1 MIAIIDYGVGNLFSL
16 KSSLKQLG
24 LEAVVTADADT
35 IRKADRLILPGVGAF
50 ADAMAKLEATGLV
63 PVIKEEAEKK
73 PLLGICLGM
82 QLLFEKSYEYGEHEG
97 LGFVK
102 GEVCPLEPDLA
113 DKSLKVPQIG
123 WNALHIVKDD
133 PLFKYIR
140 EGEYVY
146 YVHSYYGKNCTES
159 TLAVSD
165 YSIPV
170 TGAVRAGRVYG
181 TQFHPEKSGDCQGLS
196 LWERWHGASRDG
208 EGEDAKGETTMQLFP
223 AIDLRG
229 GKVVRLTQGDYDRM
243 TVYGEDPCAQARE
256 FLAAGAK
263 NLHVV
268 DLDGAKDG
276 TLSNY
281 DTIAALAK
289 QGGLYIEVGGG
300 IRTEERIETYLSLG
314 VGRCIL
320 GSVAVTDFDFTVR
333 MLKRY
338 GDRIAVGVDAKD
350 GYVAIHG
357 WKEVSTEQGVDFC
370 KRLAEAGCRAIIY
383 TDIACDGAMQGT
395 NLTLYRQLAAEVPG
409 VAFTASGGISS
420 EAELLELQQMG
431 TAAAI
436 LGKSLYTGALDLARC
451 VQLVQD

>member
-1 MIAIIDYGVGNLFSL
+1 MDGFLYGS
-16 KSSLKQLG
+16 G
-24 LEAVVTADADT
+24 LA
-35 IRKADRLILPGVGAF
+35 LSGAF
-50 ADAMAKLEATGLV
+50 APA
-63 PVIKEEAEKK
+63 P
-73 PLLGICLGM
+73 P
-82 QLLFEKSYEYGEHEG
+82 
-97 LGFVK
+97 K
-102 GEVCPLEPDLA
+102 GEPLAKPE
-113 DKSLKVPQIG
+113 
-123 WNALHIVKDD
+123 
-133 PLFKYIR
+133 
-140 EGEYVY
+140 
-146 YVHSYYGKNCTES
+146 
-159 TLAVSD
+159 TLP
-165 YSIPV
+165 Y
-170 TGAVRAGRVYG
+170 
-181 TQFHPEKSGDCQGLS
+181 CQGLS

-300 IRTEERIETYLSLG
+300 IRTEERIEKYLSLG

-320 GSVAVTDFDFTVR
+320 GSVAVTNFDFTAR
-333 MLKRY
+333 ILKKY
-338 GDRIAVGVDAKD
+338 GNKIAVGVDAKD

-357 WKEVSTEQGVDFC
+357 WKDVSAEPGVAFC
-370 KRLAEAGCRAIIY
+370 QRLAEAGCKAIIY
-383 TDIACDGAMQGT
+383 TDIACDGAMKGT
-395 NLTLYRQLAAEVPG
+395 NLALYRQLAKEVPG
-409 VAFTASGGISS
+409 VAITASGGISS
-420 EAELLELQQMG
+420 EKELLELEEMG

-436 LGKSLYTGALDLARC
+436 LGKSLYTGALDLGRC
-451 VQLVQD
+451 VALVQK